1 MSVLDELQKFGTPK
15 EEIAL
20 LRMKLECVESK
31 CEKLR
36 DQLRQEREQGAREM
50 VQIVVEFW
58 TKHECDPDAPIL
70 SVKQTEEKCMQLWEE
85 WRKGR
90 EKRKL

>member
-36 DQLRQEREQGAREM
+36 DQLRQEREQGNI
-50 VQIVVEFW
+50 QGG
-58 TKHECDPDAPIL
+58 APKKK
-70 SVKQTEEKCMQLWEE
+70 VGWF
-85 WRKGR
+85 
-90 EKRKL
+90 